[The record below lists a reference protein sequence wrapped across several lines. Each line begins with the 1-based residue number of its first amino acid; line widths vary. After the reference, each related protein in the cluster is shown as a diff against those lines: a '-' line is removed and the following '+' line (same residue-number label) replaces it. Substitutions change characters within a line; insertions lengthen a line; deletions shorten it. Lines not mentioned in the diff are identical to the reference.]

1 MDTIARVGLSVV
13 GVKEKLVMK
22 VENYAHSYIFR
33 LPVGLCWSYVTND
46 KDPDLLE
53 GPILSS
59 ASSKSSWKPCGELC
73 FL

>member
-33 LPVGLCWSYVTND
+33 LPVGLCWSNVTHD
-46 KDPDLLE
+46 KDRFVWGADP
-53 GPILSS
+53 
-59 ASSKSSWKPCGELC
+59 
-73 FL
+73 F